1 MIFQLKAGVLKMGS
15 LSMLMRKNGF
25 VLFLS
30 LSILML
36 SGLAQHAQPVSTL
49 SPDPTLLKKH
59 VTRLASDELEGR
71 KPGTAGA
78 DKAARYIADQ
88 FYDYGI
94 DCAAPKST
102 CRGAGNNHP
111 GYMKEFPFIA
121 AVQLAKNNSL
131 NIWRNGN
138 ASSISLRA
146 DWVPIGFSSNGSLKQ
161 TPLVFA
167 GYGITAPDLKHDD
180 YAKIDVKDKVALVF
194 ASTPDGDNLHGQFF
208 RYSDVR
214 WRAIAAKDHG
224 AKALIVI
231 ASDEKFAEDRLSRLS
246 YDQTAG
252 EAGLPVIAISRQA
265 AARLFGLPGAAEI
278 GRLEKSPD
286 KWAEQKLPDNTIS
299 LSVDVTR
306 RSVPAYNVVGII
318 EGSDP
323 NLKREFIVIGAHY
336 DGLGRGGESNSRAP
350 GSNEIHY
357 GADDNAS
364 GVAGLL
370 ELARIFSAEKTK
382 LRRSLVF
389 IAFSAEESGLI
400 GSHYY
405 VNNPAVPLAESVA
418 MINMDMIGRLRDG
431 KLSVG
436 GIGTSTEFRKLV
448 ESLNGGTRGLTLQL
462 SEDGFGPSD
471 HSSFYAKNIPV
482 LFFYTGTHEDYHRP
496 SDTAEKVNYEGEAQ
510 IVDFVGAV
518 VRGIDGSDAR
528 PAYILARGR
537 SGGRSMSFRV
547 YLGTVPNYAESND
560 GMLLDAVRDD
570 SPASR
575 AGIKTGDKIV
585 MLAGREIKNVYDYTY
600 SLGEMKPDQEYEVEV
615 VRSGERLKLKITPQA
630 RK

>member
-1 MIFQLKAGVLKMGS
+1 MRS
-15 LSMLMRKNGF
+15 LPVLMRRSGF
-25 VLFLS
+25 ALFLS
-30 LSILML
+30 LSILAL
-36 SGLAQHAQPVSTL
+36 FGLAQHAQPVSTL
-49 SPDPTLLKKH
+49 SPDSAVLKKH
-59 VTRLASDELEGR
+59 VAKLASDELEGR

-88 FYDYGI
+88 FYDYGL

-102 CRGAGNNHP
+102 CRSGGNDHP

-131 NIWRNGN
+131 NIWRDGR
-138 ASSISLRA
+138 ASPISLRT
-146 DWVPIGFSSNGSLKQ
+146 DWMPIGFSSNGSLKQ
-161 TPLVFA
+161 TQLVFA
-167 GYGITAPDLKHDD
+167 GYGITATDLNHDD
-180 YAKIDVKDKVALVF
+180 YANIDAKGKVALVF
-194 ASTPDGDNLHGQFF
+194 AGTPDGDNQHGRFA
-208 RYSDVR
+208 RYADVR
-214 WRAIAAKDHG
+214 FRAVAAKDHG
-224 AKALIVI
+224 AKALIII
-231 ASDEKFAEDRLSRLS
+231 ANDEKFAEDRLSRLS

-252 EAGLPVIAISRQA
+252 EAGLPVIAISRQTA
-265 AARLFGLPGAAEI
+265 AKLFGLPGAAEI
-278 GRLEKSPD
+278 GRLEKSPAS
-286 KWAEQKLPDNTIS
+286 WAEQKFPNNAVG
-299 LSVDVTR
+299 LSVDITR
-306 RSVPAYNVVGII
+306 RSVPAYNVVGTL

-350 GSNEIHY
+350 GSNEIHH

-436 GIGTSTEFRKLV
+436 GVGTSAEFRKLV
-448 ESLNGGTRGLTLQL
+448 EGLNGGTRGFTLQL

-471 HSSFYAKNIPV
+471 HSSFYAKQLPV
-482 LFFYTGTHEDYHRP
+482 LFFYTGTHEDYHKP
-496 SDTAEKVNYEGEAQ
+496 SDTAEKINYEGEAQ
-510 IVDFVGAV
+510 VVDFVGAI
-518 VRGIDGSDAR
+518 VRAIDGSDAR

-570 SPASR
+570 SPAFK

-585 MLAGREIKNVYDYTY
+585 KLAGREIKNVYDYTY

-615 VRSGERLKLKITPQA
+615 IRGGERLTLKITPQA

>member
-1 MIFQLKAGVLKMGS
+1 MRSIFV
-15 LSMLMRKNGF
+15 LMRRSSF
-25 VLFLS
+25 ALFLS
-30 LSILML
+30 LSLLTL

-49 SPDPTLLKKH
+49 SPDPALLKKH
-59 VTRLASDELEGR
+59 VAKLASDELEGR

-88 FYDYGI
+88 IYDSGLG
-94 DCAAPKST
+94 CAAPKST
-102 CRGAGNNHP
+102 CRAAGNNHP

-121 AVQLAKNNSL
+121 AVQLAKNNAL
-131 NIWRNGN
+131 NIWRNGR

-146 DWVPIGFSSNGSLKQ
+146 DWTPIGFSANGSLAQ
-161 TPLVFA
+161 TQLVFA
-167 GYGITAPDLKHDD
+167 GYGITATDLKHDD
-180 YAKIDVKDKVALVF
+180 YANIDAKGKVALVF
-194 ASTPDGDNLHGQFF
+194 AGTPDGDNQHGHFA
-208 RYSDVR
+208 RYADVR
-214 WRAIAAKDHG
+214 FRAVAAKDHG
-224 AKALIVI
+224 AKALIII
-231 ASDEKFAEDRLSRLS
+231 ASDEKFAQDRLSRLS

-252 EAGLPVIAISRQA
+252 EAGLPVIAISRQTA
-265 AARLFGLPGAAEI
+265 AKLFGLPGVAELS
-278 GRLEKSPD
+278 RFEKSPD
-286 KWAEQKLPDNTIS
+286 KWAEQKPPDNAVS
-299 LSVDVTR
+299 LSVDIAR
-306 RSVPAYNVVGII
+306 RSVPAYNVVGTL
-318 EGSDP
+318 EGADP

-350 GSNEIHY
+350 GSNEVHH

-400 GSHYY
+400 GSNYY
-405 VNNPAVPLAESVA
+405 VNNPAVPLAESAA

-436 GIGTSTEFRKLV
+436 GVGTSTEFRKLV
-448 ESLNGGTRGLTLQL
+448 ESLNGGTRGFTLQL

-471 HSSFYAKNIPV
+471 HSSFYAKQIPV
-482 LFFYTGTHEDYHRP
+482 LFFYTGTHEDYHKP
-496 SDTAEKVNYEGEAQ
+496 SDTAEKINYEGEAQ
-510 IVDFVGAV
+510 VVDLVGAI
-518 VRGIDGSDAR
+518 VRAIDSNDAR
-528 PAYILARGR
+528 PAYILAGGR

-547 YLGTVPNYAESND
+547 YLGTVPNYAESNE

-570 SPASR
+570 SPAAR

-585 MLAGREIKNVYDYTY
+585 KLAGREIKNVYDYTY

-615 VRSGERLKLKITPQA
+615 IRGGQRLTLKITPQA